1 MLINKTRRSNKA
13 RFLLK
18 YSEENS
24 VFGEVSYYRLIR
36 FQFQCHCHSSRW
48 GGGGRL
54 FWLGGGGGGGGR
66 LFGAGGL
73 ITISAFRIGA
83 FSRWAL
89 IRGWALIAI
98 NTVYERVEKSV
109 ISVLDCSQ
117 SPIFSWDR
125 LDIPRL
131 IVTGIFIFKC
141 TERKGVGDYSSGGGG
156 ARKIASIFL
165 ASSQTAYAP

>member
-18 YSEENS
+18 YAEEN
-24 VFGEVSYYRLIR
+24 FLFREVSYYWLIQ
-36 FQFQCHCHSSRW
+36 FQFQYQYHSSGW

-54 FWLGGGGGGGGR
+54 VWLGGAGGGGGR
-66 LFGAGGL
+66 LFGAGCLFGAGRL
-73 ITISAFRIGA
+73 ITISALRIGA

-98 NTVYERVEKSV
+98 NTVYERVEKCV

-117 SPIFSWDR
+117 SPTFSWDR

-131 IVTGIFIFKC
+131 IVTNIFIFKC
-141 TERKGVGDYSSGGGG
+141 TERAGVGDHSSGGGG
-156 ARKIASIFL
+156 REK
-165 ASSQTAYAP
+165 